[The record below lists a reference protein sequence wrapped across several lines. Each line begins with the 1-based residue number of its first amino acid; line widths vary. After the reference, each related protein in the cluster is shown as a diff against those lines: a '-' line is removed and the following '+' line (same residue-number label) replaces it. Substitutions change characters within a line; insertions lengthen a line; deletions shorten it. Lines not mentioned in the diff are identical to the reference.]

1 MTKKSSLPAVGSLDE
16 LEKTQNTP
24 SDVDMTNKLHLYP
37 EWLLQNEDP
46 NTLKGCLKK
55 GPQIEET
62 KQTCLPCQEISK
74 MPLKKQDSELQ
85 KTMQEIE
92 SAMEE
97 CLSEAKSNQQM
108 TQPVYLGKRKATSLE
123 DCWPQFESSPKQTD

>member
-16 LEKTQNTP
+16 LEKTLNTP

-55 GPQIEET
+55 GP
-62 KQTCLPCQEISK
+62 
-74 MPLKKQDSELQ
+74 
-85 KTMQEIE
+85 
-92 SAMEE
+92 
-97 CLSEAKSNQQM
+97 
-108 TQPVYLGKRKATSLE
+108 
-123 DCWPQFESSPKQTD
+123 